1 MNQKFR
7 VILSNIVNGGHPRLL
22 ETLSLGNSSGG
33 LENGSAVKSTFCSWG
48 RPEFGSQNPAQDS
61 SQLPVTP
68 VLVDLML
75 LTLWALALRCRNLNE
90 QYTQLHIINSKINPF

>member
-48 RPEFGSQNPAQDS
+48 RPEFRTPHRIAHNCPRLQLCGSDVANSVGAG
-61 SQLPVTP
+61 
-68 VLVDLML
+68 
-75 LTLWALALRCRNLNE
+75 
-90 QYTQLHIINSKINPF
+90 TQVQKLE